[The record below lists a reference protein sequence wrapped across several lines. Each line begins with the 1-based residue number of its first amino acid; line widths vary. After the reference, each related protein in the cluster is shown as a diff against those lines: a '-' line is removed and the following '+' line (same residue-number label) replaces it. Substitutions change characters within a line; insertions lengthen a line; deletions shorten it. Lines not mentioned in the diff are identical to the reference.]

1 MTQMPMYVLNINPP
15 TLQSN
20 IIKYVLFLPH
30 LQGGMLE
37 QREAFTQVTS
47 QEKAREGAG
56 MGALFL
62 LYSSIK

>member
-1 MTQMPMYVLNINPP
+1 MTQQPKYVLNINPP
-15 TLQSN
+15 TLQRS
-20 IIKYVLFLPH
+20 IIQYVTFLPH

-47 QEKAREGAG
+47 QEKAREGVG

-62 LYSSIK
+62 LYSSRK